1 MNHVPDTELF
11 SAYLDGELTADEQVR
26 VERILATSPEAR
38 QLLEELRA
46 LDNTLQSL
54 PQEKLDEDLST
65 RVLEIA
71 ERRMLL
77 PNDATSKP
85 SAGRAAGAMQGP
97 EEDSIGWLGVPWR
110 EISWR
115 GMFSKRALVWSA
127 VILVT
132 AIIIGYTSPSPPK
145 PNQNLAKRDMPSAAA
160 APAAS
165 GENLTTS
172 STSERRWDVP
182 AGQPRMLRADDML
195 AKRDTLAGSERPKLA
210 GSKDQS
216 TSADAD
222 SVRRDDKDR
231 DESGVVKGQLAM
243 REGAEYRSHSA
254 SERLGEKK
262 SDGERAA
269 GQAAKE
275 ALANAESGKAGAVH
289 SQEKAL
295 RLEVNKAA
303 PMDAVA
309 GTKPAAA
316 PVPAKPA
323 APLPSRPEP
332 ALADVANPGA
342 GPSAPPVAMPKAAA
356 PPKAPVASN
365 TPAANKAFGGLG
377 QGLGGAKHGPGKT
390 DSEGVDLGDNR
401 VAKGSGSLP
410 PLMNGTDFAATDNSP
425 SAGGAAAVNGKRGQ
439 ARSNRFAGS
448 KAAVAIHVRLDVSAL
463 AVQNKVFE
471 NLLADNGLGNDQNSK
486 NYARRALK
494 SDGYLQSRITTAGP
508 LRESPAKDSSG
519 HGNGQGDRVG
529 GLPQQ
534 VPDNTLQE
542 SIGTSSQQD
551 AQFALATSSKPMIYE
566 FDASPEQL
574 AIVIGQIR
582 KRSESF
588 SAPAFTEN
596 YGNGVINYG
605 GGAGGGRLADRVE
618 EQQQAKTDVKA
629 EAAGASL
636 SRKEAAQPQAAP
648 AAAPSSASQSTS
660 PAAVRQ
666 AFQPDPSLGL
676 ASQTS
681 SPVAGAA
688 KQHVVFILN
697 VVDHLPAANRASQVP
712 AATST
717 PAKQ

>member
-1 MNHVPDTELF
+1 
-11 SAYLDGELTADEQVR
+11 
-26 VERILATSPEAR
+26 
-38 QLLEELRA
+38 
-46 LDNTLQSL
+46 
-54 PQEKLDEDLST
+54 
-65 RVLEIA
+65 
-71 ERRMLL
+71 
-77 PNDATSKP
+77 
-85 SAGRAAGAMQGP
+85 
-97 EEDSIGWLGVPWR
+97 
-110 EISWR
+110 
-115 GMFSKRALVWSA
+115 
-127 VILVT
+127 
-132 AIIIGYTSPSPPK
+132 
-145 PNQNLAKRDMPSAAA
+145 
-160 APAAS
+160 
-165 GENLTTS
+165 
-172 STSERRWDVP
+172 
-182 AGQPRMLRADDML
+182 
-195 AKRDTLAGSERPKLA
+195 
-210 GSKDQS
+210 
-216 TSADAD
+216 
-222 SVRRDDKDR
+222 
-231 DESGVVKGQLAM
+231 
-243 REGAEYRSHSA
+243 
-254 SERLGEKK
+254 
-262 SDGERAA
+262 
-269 GQAAKE
+269 
-275 ALANAESGKAGAVH
+275 
-289 SQEKAL
+289 
-295 RLEVNKAA
+295 
-303 PMDAVA
+303 MDAVA

-588 SAPAFTEN
+588 WRPRLRRIMATASSITAVELAAEDWPIVWKSNSKPRPMSKPRPPALVFP
-596 YGNGVINYG
+596 
-605 GGAGGGRLADRVE
+605 A
-618 EQQQAKTDVKA
+618 
-629 EAAGASL
+629 
-636 SRKEAAQPQAAP
+636 RKQR
-648 AAAPSSASQSTS
+648 S
-660 PAAVRQ
+660 PK
-666 AFQPDPSLGL
+666 L
-676 ASQTS
+676 ASRRPEFGQPINLPCRRTS
-681 SPVAGAA
+681 G
-688 KQHVVFILN
+688 F
-697 VVDHLPAANRASQVP
+697 PA
-712 AATST
+712 
-717 PAKQ
+717 